1 MKTVKWIITF
11 AVFLLLAAAV
21 FRYFVVPEYILPK
34 KYSEIV
40 EKYSDEYNIDEYL
53 VYSVIHAESGFKK
66 EAVSHK
72 AAKGLMQITES
83 TGQWAAEK
91 IGIEDFETNDL
102 LEPET
107 NIKIGCW
114 YLSELL
120 EQFDG
125 EKTTALA
132 AYNAG
137 SGKVNGWL
145 SEAEYSLDGK
155 TLNKIPYEETLN
167 YVRKI
172 ELIYKLYKFVY
183 LR

>member
-1 MKTVKWIITF
+1 MKVIKWIITF
-11 AVFLLLAAAV
+11 VVFLLLVAGI
-21 FRYFVVPEYILPK
+21 FRFFVVPEYILPK
-34 KYSEIV
+34 KYSEFV
-40 EKYSDEYNIDEYL
+40 EKYSEEYNIDEYL

-72 AAKGLMQITES
+72 AAIGLMQITES

-91 IGIEDFETNDL
+91 IGIEGFETDNLHD
-102 LEPET
+102 PET

-120 EQFDG
+120 KQFDG
-125 EKTTALA
+125 EISTALA

-137 SGKVNGWL
+137 NGKVSGWL
-145 SEAEYSLDGK
+145 SDPEYSNDGK
-155 TLNKIPYEETLN
+155 TLFKIPYEETLN

-172 ELIYKLYKFVY
+172 ELIYKLYEFVY
-183 LR
+183 